1 MLHISGK
8 IGAGEERKAA
18 ATDALRFP
26 KWPRSTGATLGC
38 HGQSSGWRRGRGRGR
53 GGAPARQVS
62 WATMMRKSEEK
73 EDDCAGEEAL
83 GGKSAVEGNTP
94 SK

>member
-1 MLHISGK
+1 MAGK

-18 ATDALRFP
+18 ATDTLQLR

-38 HGQSSGWRRGRGRGR
+38 HGQSSGWRWGRGRGR
-53 GGAPARQVS
+53 GGAPARLVG
-62 WATMMRKSEEK
+62 WATKTGKSEEK